1 MMDAPDPPMSR
12 ISRERRGG
20 IALVVGVPILTGSR
34 FQPRVVPADQLLAT
48 TTRTD
53 PERLR

>member
-48 TTRTD
+48 ATRTD
-53 PERLR
+53 PEPLR